1 MNAKQQ
7 GNRNE
12 KVNGGEKDEEGR
24 EPGKRQCMGGAKT
37 EDLLMVPSMLCLF
50 PVFCL
55 LLLASLSRTHQ
66 RVIITSY
73 PLPLPSQSP
82 ALTPSK
88 TLPGLQCS
96 CSCSGSGSGSQRKI
110 TSVDVKQYTHVMYY
124 RILRGLACSC
134 TTNFI

>member
-1 MNAKQQ
+1 MNAKQQQ

-55 LLLASLSRTHQ
+55 LLLAFLSRTHQ
-66 RVIITSY
+66 RVIITSC
-73 PLPLPSQSP
+73 PLTIAVSE
-82 ALTPSK
+82 
-88 TLPGLQCS
+88 
-96 CSCSGSGSGSQRKI
+96 SGSHSLKNL
-110 TSVDVKQYTHVMYY
+110 TWAAM
-124 RILRGLACSC
+124 LRLRLTKEGNKC
-134 TTNFI
+134 